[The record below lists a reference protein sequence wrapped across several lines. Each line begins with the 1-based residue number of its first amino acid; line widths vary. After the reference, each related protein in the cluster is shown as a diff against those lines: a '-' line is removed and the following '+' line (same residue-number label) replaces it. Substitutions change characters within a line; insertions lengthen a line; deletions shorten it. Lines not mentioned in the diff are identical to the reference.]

1 MTDTEIDRIIED
13 AKKVNKE
20 HHMKDMIGKKDSK
33 SNKISD
39 GGEAGTI

>member
-20 HHMKDMIGKKDSK
+20 LHMKDMIGKKDSK
-33 SNKISD
+33 SNKIFDS
-39 GGEAGTI
+39 GEADTI